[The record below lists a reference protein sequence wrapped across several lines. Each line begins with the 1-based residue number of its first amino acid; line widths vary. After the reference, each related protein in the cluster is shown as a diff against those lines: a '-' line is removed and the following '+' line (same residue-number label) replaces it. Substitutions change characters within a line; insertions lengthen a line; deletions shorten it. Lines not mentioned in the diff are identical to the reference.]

1 MAEKKSEIRINA
13 PCRIAS
19 IETALRIYYVYPEL
33 QNPQLCELFGRQL
46 GSSTLSKYKKIIR
59 DRQRQLDIK
68 TSMPHAVNTAVAY
81 EVFGI
86 DVDDLEKRQAK
97 LQKLGLTG

>member
-1 MAEKKSEIRINA
+1 MCTIKA
-13 PCRIAS
+13 PCRIADLD
-19 IETALRIYYVYPEL
+19 TALRIYYAYPEL

-86 DVDDLEKRQAK
+86 DVEDLEKRRTK
-97 LQKLGLTG
+97 LKKLGLTG